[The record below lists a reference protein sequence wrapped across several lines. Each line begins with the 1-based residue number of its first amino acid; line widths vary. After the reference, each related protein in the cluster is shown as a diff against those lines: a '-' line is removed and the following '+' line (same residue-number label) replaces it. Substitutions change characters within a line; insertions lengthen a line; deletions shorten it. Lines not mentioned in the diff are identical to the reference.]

1 MNTYG
6 LIRSNILVVF
16 IWILLE
22 MRNLR
27 NITVLV
33 NRENEF
39 HQAEPRWTHEYN
51 RTELIEIGQKVNNIN
66 MFKRL
71 PYETCAIIRKYKLNR
86 RKRGSRAGKRV
97 KDKKIFQKVFKFLK
111 FGQN

>member
-1 MNTYG
+1 
-6 LIRSNILVVF
+6 
-16 IWILLE
+16 

-27 NITVLV
+27 NIIVLV

-39 HQAEPRWTHEYN
+39 HQAEPRWTHKYD

-86 RKRGSRAGKRV
+86 RKRGSRARKRV
-97 KDKKIFQKVFKFLK
+97 KDKNKISQIWSKLE
-111 FGQN
+111 